1 MQLKHVSIVYFDQ
14 GNHVFAR
21 SIFWKLHKTNKVWG
35 WKSINVDGDSKAQT
49 FKIRPKLTTPNPLD
63 AFVSCTSQYESYTS
77 QKISMTKNVLDP
89 NTSSSSSLCHPS
101 TMPLEATEFLR
112 TMSLEATKKARG
124 WVVKSQSL
132 SMRMGGGGPTRG
144 SPPRT
149 RNIRSN

>member
-1 MQLKHVSIVYFDQ
+1 
-14 GNHVFAR
+14 
-21 SIFWKLHKTNKVWG
+21 
-35 WKSINVDGDSKAQT
+35 
-49 FKIRPKLTTPNPLD
+49 
-63 AFVSCTSQYESYTS
+63 
-77 QKISMTKNVLDP
+77 MTKNVLDP

-144 SPPRT
+144 FEFQEGKKGSTAYSRT
-149 RNIRSN
+149 TILE